1 MANFLFYRYKFV
13 QGPTDASLFPMD
25 SDEHVSGELHN
36 RRLAEDLLSKATS
49 GTKRLT
55 LYANV
60 KERNGDTQTENYE
73 NDILN
78 YHDGV
83 FMLHVRNNKHKKVIP
98 IDRLEELDVP
108 HYPYTLVIVDARPGC
123 QAILVQQK
131 KSAFNNPD
139 AVARLVAE
147 YYTRELELSKFGL
160 KVGLQQRL
168 CKGSIWDVEEVLVF
182 SVEGPRLISCGKD
195 GV

>member
-1 MANFLFYRYKFV
+1 
-13 QGPTDASLFPMD
+13 
-25 SDEHVSGELHN
+25 
-36 RRLAEDLLSKATS
+36 
-49 GTKRLT
+49 
-55 LYANV
+55 
-60 KERNGDTQTENYE
+60 
-73 NDILN
+73 
-78 YHDGV
+78 
-83 FMLHVRNNKHKKVIP
+83 MLQVRNNKHKKVIP

-168 CKGSIWDVEEVLVF
+168 CKGSIWDVVTIRTVRGQDKVKSFTLK
-182 SVEGPRLISCGKD
+182 LDI
-195 GV
+195 